1 VRRFAVPLA
10 AAALLTGCGG
20 AVASSERADKT
31 RGKELFQ
38 QKCGACHVLADA
50 GTQGDV
56 GPNLDNAFKFAENQG
71 LEESTFFEVTLE
83 QMQIPGPPMPDYDEK
98 GSKDYLPEQD
108 RVSIA
113 AYVAEAAGSPAQQA
127 IGPNEKDP
135 LALYTGSGCGS
146 CHALAAAESTG
157 TVGPNLDDSDVSLD
171 EAVTQI
177 TEGGGGMPAYE
188 GRLTDEQIRIL
199 AQYVVGGGG

>member
-1 VRRFAVPLA
+1 VRHFAVPLA

-56 GPNLDNAFKFAENQG
+56 GPNLDDAFKFAEDQG

-83 QMQIPGPPMPDYDEK
+83 QMRIPGPPMPDYDEK
-98 GSKDYLPEQD
+98 GSKDYLPEDD

-113 AYVAEAAGSPAQQA
+113 AYVASVAGSPSQQA
-127 IGPNEKDP
+127 IGPEEKDP
-135 LALYTGSGCGS
+135 LALFTGSGCGS
-146 CHALAAAESTG
+146 CHALAEAESTG
-157 TVGPNLDDSDVSLD
+157 TVGPNLDDSDASRE
-171 EAVTQI
+171 EAIQQI
-177 TEGGGGMPAYE
+177 AEGGGGMPAYK
-188 GRLTDEQIRIL
+188 GRLTDEQIQIL
-199 AQYVVGGGG
+199 AELITR